1 MRQNFLKNTTF
12 VARSK
17 NNRMEKVLIAN
28 RGEIARRVIR
38 TLKLMG
44 IQSVAVYSDADKNAP
59 HVLEAD
65 EAVYLGASPAT
76 ESYLKQDLIL
86 QYCKDLNVDGIHPGY
101 GFLSENADFARKVK
115 AAGIKLIG
123 PSPESMEVMGDK
135 LSAKQAVKEFKVP
148 LVPGVDEAITDI
160 DEAIKVAESV
170 GYPILIKA
178 SAGGG
183 GKGMRLV
190 ERSEDFK
197 EQMKLAQNEARSSF
211 GDDAVFI
218 EKFVTKPRHIEI
230 QVFAD
235 SHGNT
240 VYLFERECSIQ
251 RRHQKVVEEAPSAL
265 LTPELRK
272 QMGEAAVAVCKAC
285 NYEGAGTVEFLVD
298 GNLDFFFLEMNTR
311 LQVEHPVTEEIT
323 GLDLVEWQIRVA
335 RGEKLP
341 KLQDELEING
351 HAVEIRVY
359 AEDTLNGFTPD
370 IGNLKR
376 YRVPSGRSV
385 RVDDAFVEGMDIPIF
400 YDPMI
405 AKLVVWGKDRKSAIA
420 RGIQAIDEYQI
431 SGVKTTLD
439 FGKYVLKHPAFQ
451 SGDFD
456 TNFIKTYFE
465 DPNIMYTAMEGE
477 KEALQH
483 GIDQIWEAITDR
495 KAKEFASKEITSSW
509 VNARV

>member
-1 MRQNFLKNTTF
+1 MK
-12 VARSK
+12 
-17 NNRMEKVLIAN
+17 KVLIAN

-38 TLKLMG
+38 TLKKMN
-44 IQSVAVYSDADKNAP
+44 IRSVAIYSDADKNAP

-65 EAVYLGASPAT
+65 EAVYVGKSPSA
-76 ESYLKQDLIL
+76 ESYLQQDLIL
-86 QYCKDLNVDGIHPGY
+86 QYCKDLGVEGIHPGY
-101 GFLSENADFARKVK
+101 GFLSENSGFAKKVK
-115 AAGIKLIG
+115 AAGMKLIG

-135 LSAKQAVKEFKVP
+135 LSAKQAVKKFNVP
-148 LVPGVDEAITDI
+148 LVPGVDEAISDVEKAKTI
-160 DEAIKVAESV
+160 AEEV

-190 ERSEDFK
+190 ENSEEFE
-197 EQMKLAQNEARSSF
+197 EQMTMAQNEARSSF

-218 EKFVTKPRHIEI
+218 EKFVDKPRHIEI

-235 SHGNT
+235 QQGNV

-251 RRHQKVVEEAPSAL
+251 RRHQKVVEEAPSAV

-285 NYEGAGTVEFLVD
+285 NYEGAGTVEFL
-298 GNLDFFFLEMNTR
+298 LDAKLNFYFLEMNTR

-323 GLDLVEWQIRVA
+323 GLDLVEWQILVA
-335 RGEKLP
+335 RGERLP
-341 KLQDELEING
+341 KLQDELKING

-370 IGNLKR
+370 IGTLNR
-376 YRVPSGRSV
+376 YRIPAGNNI
-385 RVDDAFVEGMDIPIF
+385 RVDDAFLEGMAIPIY

-405 AKLVVWGKDRKSAIA
+405 AKLVVWGENREQAMDRAIE
-420 RGIQAIDEYQI
+420 AIDNYQI

-439 FGKYVLKHPAFQ
+439 FGKYVLKHPAFR

-456 TNFIKTYFE
+456 TNFVKHYFQDPTVMYDAMLDEQDALLHVVDDIWKDIKTL
-465 DPNIMYTAMEGE
+465 
-477 KEALQH
+477 KES
-483 GIDQIWEAITDR
+483 
-495 KAKEFASKEITSSW
+495 EFASKEITSSW
-509 VNARV
+509 KNRME

>member
-1 MRQNFLKNTTF
+1 MK
-12 VARSK
+12 
-17 NNRMEKVLIAN
+17 KVLIAN

-38 TLKLMG
+38 TLKKMG
-44 IQSVAVYSDADKNAP
+44 ISSVAIYSDADRNAP

-65 EAVYLGASPAT
+65 EAVYVGPSPSA
-76 ESYLKQDLIL
+76 ESYLKQDVIL
-86 QYCKDLNVDGIHPGY
+86 QYCQELGVDGIHPGY
-101 GFLSENADFARKVK
+101 GFLSENAGFARKVK
-115 AAGIKLIG
+115 EAGIKLIG
-123 PSPESMEVMGDK
+123 PSAESMEIMGDK
-135 LSAKQAVKEFKVP
+135 LSAKQAVKSYNVP
-148 LVPGVDEAITDI
+148 LVPGVDSAITDI
-160 DEAIKVAESV
+160 DEAIKIAEKV

-190 ERSEDFK
+190 YRSEDFA
-197 EQMKLAQNEARSSF
+197 EQMRMAQNEARSSF

-235 SHGNT
+235 SQGNT

-272 QMGEAAVAVCKAC
+272 SMGEAAVAVCKAC

-298 GNLDFFFLEMNTR
+298 ADMKFYFLEMNTR

-335 RGEKLP
+335 RGERLP
-341 KLQDELEING
+341 KLQDELSING
-351 HAVEIRVY
+351 HAIEVRVY

-376 YRVPSGRSV
+376 YRIPSGRNI
-385 RVDDAFVEGMDIPIF
+385 RVDDAFIEGMDIPIF

-405 AKLVVWGKDRKSAIA
+405 AKLVVWGKTREE
-420 RGIQAIDEYQI
+420 AIDKTIKAIDNYQI
-431 SGVKTTLD
+431 SGLKTTLD
-439 FGKYVLKHPAFQ
+439 FGKFVLKHEAFR
-451 SGDFD
+451 SGNFD
-456 TNFIKTYFE
+456 TNFIKHYFE
-465 DPNIMYTAMEGE
+465 DPMIMYTAMEEE

-483 GIDQIWEAITDR
+483 GINQIWDSIKVRDR
-495 KAKEFASKEITSSW
+495 KEFASREITSSW
-509 VNARV
+509 KNARS

>member
-1 MRQNFLKNTTF
+1 MK
-12 VARSK
+12 
-17 NNRMEKVLIAN
+17 KVLIAN

-38 TLKLMG
+38 TLRKMN
-44 IQSVAVYSDADKNAP
+44 IASVAIYSDADRNAP

-65 EAVYLGASPAT
+65 EAVYVGASPSS

-86 QYCKDLNVDGIHPGY
+86 QHCKDLGVDGIHPGY
-101 GFLSENADFARKVK
+101 GFLSENAGFARKVK

-135 LSAKQAVKEFKVP
+135 LSAKQAVKSYNVP
-148 LVPGVDEAITDI
+148 LVPGVDEAISDVN
-160 DEAIKVAESV
+160 EAIKVAEQV

-190 ERSEDFK
+190 ERSEDFA
-197 EQMKLAQNEARSSF
+197 EQMRLAQNEARSSF

-235 SHGNT
+235 SHGNV

-251 RRHQKVVEEAPSAL
+251 RRHQKVVEEAPSAIVS
-265 LTPELRK
+265 PELRAR
-272 QMGEAAVAVCKAC
+272 MGAAAVAVCKAC
-285 NYEGAGTVEFLVD
+285 NYEGAGTVEFLLD
-298 GNLDFFFLEMNTR
+298 GDLNFYFLEMNTR

-335 RGEKLP
+335 RGEQLP
-341 KLQDELEING
+341 KKQEELSIHG
-351 HAVEIRVY
+351 HAIEVRVY

-370 IGNLKR
+370 IGKLNR
-376 YRVPSGRSV
+376 YRIPSGRSV

-405 AKLVVWGKDRKSAIA
+405 AKLVVWGKTREDAIN
-420 RGIQAIDEYQI
+420 RTIKAIDEYQI
-431 SGVKTTLD
+431 SGLKTTLD
-439 FGKYVLKHPAFQ
+439 FGKYVMKHEAFR
-451 SGDFD
+451 SGNFD
-456 TNFIKTYFE
+456 TNFVKHYFQ
-465 DPNIMYTAMEGE
+465 DPTIMYEAMDEE
-477 KEALQH
+477 LDALQH
-483 GIDQIWEAITDR
+483 GINQIWDSIKDR
-495 KAKEFASKEITSSW
+495 DKREFASREISSSW
-509 VNARV
+509 KNSIL

>member
-1 MRQNFLKNTTF
+1 MK
-12 VARSK
+12 
-17 NNRMEKVLIAN
+17 KVLIAN

-38 TLKLMG
+38 SLKKMK
-44 IQSVAVYSDADKNAP
+44 IASVAIYSDADRNAP

-65 EAVYLGASPAT
+65 EAVYVGESPSS
-76 ESYLKQDLIL
+76 ESYLRQDVIL
-86 QYCKDLNVDGIHPGY
+86 DYCQQLGVDGIHPGY
-101 GFLSENADFARKVK
+101 GFLSENAGFARKVK
-115 AAGIKLIG
+115 EAGMTFIG
-123 PSPESMEVMGDK
+123 PSPEAMEIMGDK
-135 LSAKQAVKEFKVP
+135 LSAKQAVKEFNVP
-148 LVPGVDEAITDI
+148 LVPGVDHAITDVQ
-160 DEAIKVAESV
+160 EAIKIAEQI

-190 ERSEDFK
+190 ENSAEFV

-235 SHGNT
+235 RAGNT

-265 LTPELRK
+265 LTPLLRK
-272 QMGEAAVAVCKAC
+272 EMGEAAVAVCKAC

-298 GNLDFFFLEMNTR
+298 ADMKFYFLEMNTR

-335 RGEKLP
+335 RGENLP
-341 KLQDELEING
+341 KKQEELSING
-351 HAVEIRVY
+351 HAIEVRVY

-370 IGNLKR
+370 IGKLDR
-376 YRVPSGRSV
+376 YRIPTGRSV
-385 RVDDAFVEGMDIPIF
+385 RVDDAFLEGMEIPIY

-405 AKLVVWGKDRKSAIA
+405 AKLVVWGKTREEAIK
-420 RGIQAIDEYQI
+420 RTLIAIDQYQI
-431 SGVKTTLD
+431 SGLKTTLD
-439 FGKYVLKHPAFQ
+439 FGKYVLKHPAFR
-451 SGDFD
+451 SGNFD
-456 TNFIKTYFE
+456 TNFVKHYFE
-465 DPNIMYTAMEGE
+465 DPRIMYSAMEEE
-477 KEALQH
+477 KEALSH
-483 GIDQIWEAITDR
+483 GINEIWDSIKER
-495 KAKEFASKEITSSW
+495 NKKEFASREVTSSW
-509 VNARV
+509 INSRA

>member
-1 MRQNFLKNTTF
+1 MK
-12 VARSK
+12 
-17 NNRMEKVLIAN
+17 KVLIAN

-38 TLKLMG
+38 TLKKMN
-44 IQSVAVYSDADKNAP
+44 IASVAIFSDADRNAP

-65 EAVYLGASPAT
+65 EAVYVGASPSS
-76 ESYLKQDLIL
+76 ESYLKQDLII
-86 QYCKDLNVDGIHPGY
+86 QYCKELNVDAIHPGY
-101 GFLSENADFARKVK
+101 GFLSENAGFARKLK
-115 AAGIKLIG
+115 AEGIKLIG

-135 LSAKQAVKEFKVP
+135 LSAKQAVKSFNVP
-148 LVPGVDEAITDI
+148 LVPGVDEAISDVN
-160 DEAIKVAESV
+160 EAIKIAEEV

-190 ERSEDFK
+190 ERSEDFA
-197 EQMKLAQNEARSSF
+197 EQMRLAQNEARSSF

-235 SHGNT
+235 SHGNV

-272 QMGEAAVAVCKAC
+272 EMGEAAVAVCKAC

-298 GNLDFFFLEMNTR
+298 ADMRFYFLEMNTR

-323 GLDLVEWQIRVA
+323 KTDLVEWQIRVA

-341 KLQDELEING
+341 KTQDELSIHG
-351 HAVEIRVY
+351 HAIEVRVY

-376 YRVPSGRSV
+376 YRIPSGRSV
-385 RVDDAFVEGMDIPIF
+385 RVDDAFVEGMDIPIY

-405 AKLVVWGKDRKSAIA
+405 AKLVVWGKTREEAIN
-420 RGIQAIDEYQI
+420 RTIKAIDEYQI
-431 SGVKTTLD
+431 SGLKTTLD
-439 FGKYVLKHPAFQ
+439 FGKFVLKHEAFR
-451 SGDFD
+451 SGNFD
-456 TNFIKTYFE
+456 TNFIKHYFE
-465 DPNIMYTAMEGE
+465 DPTIMHTAMEE
-477 KEALQH
+477 ELDALQH
-483 GIDQIWEAITDR
+483 GINQIWDSIKERD
-495 KAKEFASKEITSSW
+495 KKEFASREISSSW
-509 VNARV
+509 KNARI

>member
-1 MRQNFLKNTTF
+1 MMK
-12 VARSK
+12 
-17 NNRMEKVLIAN
+17 KVLIAN

-38 TLKLMG
+38 TLKKMN
-44 IQSVAVYSDADKNAP
+44 IKSVAVFSDADRNAP

-65 EAVYLGASPAT
+65 EAVYVGESPSS

-86 QYCKDLNVDGIHPGY
+86 DICKQLNVDGIHPGY
-101 GFLSENADFARKVK
+101 GFLSENAVFARKVK
-115 AAGIKLIG
+115 EAGITFIG
-123 PSPESMEVMGDK
+123 PSPEAMELMGDK
-135 LSAKQAVKEFKVP
+135 LSAKQAVKSYNVP
-148 LVPGVDEAITDI
+148 LVPGVDHAITDVN
-160 DEAIKVAESV
+160 DAIKIAEEI

-190 ERSEDFK
+190 EDSKDFV

-235 SHGNT
+235 RAGNT
-240 VYLFERECSIQ
+240 VHLFERECSIQ

-265 LTPELRK
+265 LTPELR
-272 QMGEAAVAVCKAC
+272 QEMGEAAMAVCKAC

-298 GNLDFFFLEMNTR
+298 GDKKFYFLEMNTR

-335 RGEKLP
+335 RGENLP
-341 KLQDELEING
+341 KKQDELGIHG
-351 HAVEIRVY
+351 HAIEIRVY
-359 AEDTLNGFTPD
+359 AEDTLGGFTPD
-370 IGNLKR
+370 IGTLNR
-376 YRVPSGRSV
+376 YRIPTGRSV
-385 RVDDAFVEGMDIPIF
+385 RVDDAFLEGMEIPIY

-405 AKLVVWGKDRKSAIA
+405 AKLVVWGKTRKDAIK
-420 RGIQAIDEYQI
+420 RAIIAVDEYQI
-431 SGVKTTLD
+431 AGIKTTLD
-439 FGKYVLKHPAFQ
+439 FGKFVLKHPAFV

-456 TNFIKTYFE
+456 TNFVKHYFQ
-465 DPNIMYTAMEGE
+465 DPTIMYDAMEEE
-477 KEALQH
+477 KEALVH
-483 GIDQIWEAITDR
+483 GIDAIWDSIKER
-495 KAKEFASKEITSSW
+495 NKKEFAPKEITSSW
-509 VNARV
+509 KNAHS

>member
-1 MRQNFLKNTTF
+1 MK
-12 VARSK
+12 
-17 NNRMEKVLIAN
+17 KVLIAN

-38 TLKLMG
+38 TLKKMN
-44 IQSVAVYSDADKNAP
+44 IASVAIFSDADRNAP

-65 EAVYLGASPAT
+65 EAVYVGASPSS
-76 ESYLKQDLIL
+76 ESYLKQDLII
-86 QYCKDLNVDGIHPGY
+86 QYCKELNVDAIHPGY
-101 GFLSENADFARKVK
+101 GFLSENAGFARKLK
-115 AAGIKLIG
+115 AEGIKLIG

-135 LSAKQAVKEFKVP
+135 LSAKQAVKSFNVP
-148 LVPGVDEAITDI
+148 LVPGVDEAISDI
-160 DEAIKVAESV
+160 NEAIKIAEEV

-190 ERSEDFK
+190 ERSEDFA
-197 EQMKLAQNEARSSF
+197 EQMRLAQNEARSSF

-235 SHGNT
+235 THGNV

-265 LTPELRK
+265 LTPALRK
-272 QMGEAAVAVCKAC
+272 EMGEAAVAVCKAC

-298 GNLDFFFLEMNTR
+298 GDMRFYFLEMNTR

-323 GLDLVEWQIRVA
+323 GTDLVEWQIRVA

-341 KLQDELEING
+341 KSQDELSIHG
-351 HAVEIRVY
+351 HAIEVRVY

-376 YRVPSGRSV
+376 YRIPSGRSV
-385 RVDDAFVEGMDIPIF
+385 RVDDAFVEGMDIPIY

-405 AKLVVWGKDRKSAIA
+405 AKLVVWGKTREEAIN
-420 RGIQAIDEYQI
+420 RTIKAIDEYQI
-431 SGVKTTLD
+431 SGLKTTLD
-439 FGKYVLKHPAFQ
+439 FGKFVLKHEAFR
-451 SGDFD
+451 SGNFD
-456 TNFIKTYFE
+456 TNFIKHYFE
-465 DPNIMYTAMEGE
+465 DPTIMHTAMEE
-477 KEALQH
+477 ELDALQH
-483 GIDQIWEAITDR
+483 GINQIWDSIKERD
-495 KAKEFASKEITSSW
+495 KKEFASREISSSW
-509 VNARV
+509 KNARI